1 MEGLN
6 QVFPIPLYMNEL
18 KLDDIELPI
27 FIDSNIVRHEIPE
40 LKEKVLEIISNMLQE
55 MGYVDQPLKLND
67 MWFNRYDE
75 KRPFLEYHF
84 HQNCSWT
91 GTYYPEDANHVMVLY
106 NPHANL
112 IQSHYPTVV
121 TPTGFNQEVIH
132 ASDIKKGQLIIHPSW
147 MAHQVFWNGG
157 EPSHS
162 ISFDVGYELPIGDE
176 EYGSYSE

>member
-1 MEGLN
+1 
-6 QVFPIPLYMNEL
+6 
-18 KLDDIELPI
+18 
-27 FIDSNIVRHEIPE
+27 
-40 LKEKVLEIISNMLQE
+40 
-55 MGYVDQPLKLND
+55 
-67 MWFNRYDE
+67 
-75 KRPFLEYHF
+75 
-84 HQNCSWT
+84 
-91 GTYYPEDANHVMVLY
+91 MVLY

-162 ISFDVGYELPIGDE
+162 ISFDVGYELPIGDT